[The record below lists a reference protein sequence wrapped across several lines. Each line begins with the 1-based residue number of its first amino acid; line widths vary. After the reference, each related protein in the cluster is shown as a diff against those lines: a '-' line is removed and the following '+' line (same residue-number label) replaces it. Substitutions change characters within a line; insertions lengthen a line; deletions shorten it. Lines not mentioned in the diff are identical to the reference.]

1 MTVAD
6 RIKQRRESLSISQT
20 ALADMVNITKQQ
32 MYKYEKG
39 IITNIPS
46 DKIESIAKALNTTPA
61 YLMGWS
67 DTITPTTSDFTPT
80 VQCETPDECDLVL
93 NYRQL
98 NPSGKE
104 YIRQTISITLQAYS
118 EKNDAVSELETA
130 Q

>member
-1 MTVAD
+1 MEIHEIIKTL
-6 RIKQRRESLSISQT
+6 RIKNGLSQEELASL
-20 ALADMVNITKQQ
+20 VG
-32 MYKYEKG
+32 Y
-39 IITNIPS
+39 S
-46 DKIESIAKALNTTPA
+46 DRSSIAKVESGQVDLTQSKIRAFSKALNVSPA
-61 YLMGWS
+61 YLMGIS
-67 DTITPTTSDFTPT
+67 DTQVAPT
-80 VQCETPDECDLVL
+80 VQCETPDECDLVR

>member
-1 MTVAD
+1 MN
-6 RIKQRRESLSISQT
+6 RIKELRQNMGITMKEAAANLGLPYT
-20 ALADMVNITKQQ
+20 TYVN
-32 MYKYEKG
+32 YEKG
-39 IITNIPS
+39 VREPNSETLIDLANFYQSSVDYLIGRSAEQSGHPPS
-46 DKIESIAKALNTTPA
+46 TPA
-61 YLMGWS
+61 
-67 DTITPTTSDFTPT
+67 PPT